1 MENQNNKQV
10 VVTLRNKSNKTR
22 KKERR
27 FGRKEEENL
36 RNKRK
41 QRQKIVSLIT
51 NSFPSSIA
59 ASLQLLFFPGLLPQ
73 NTQILLNFECFISIS
88 IFLSLCF
95 FLRKLRNTA
104 LMKKYP
110 LCLNPYKCPTS
121 TSTPTTTPH
130 KLGKV

>member
-59 ASLQLLFFPGLLPQ
+59 ASL
-73 NTQILLNFECFISIS
+73 
-88 IFLSLCF
+88 
-95 FLRKLRNTA
+95 
-104 LMKKYP
+104 
-110 LCLNPYKCPTS
+110 
-121 TSTPTTTPH
+121 
-130 KLGKV
+130 

>member
-1 MENQNNKQV
+1 MINTNYNRRKWFNPESHNRGIRMENQNNKQV

-59 ASLQLLFFPGLLPQ
+59 ASL
-73 NTQILLNFECFISIS
+73 
-88 IFLSLCF
+88 
-95 FLRKLRNTA
+95 
-104 LMKKYP
+104 
-110 LCLNPYKCPTS
+110 
-121 TSTPTTTPH
+121 
-130 KLGKV
+130 